1 MDPCIPKIA
10 AFYGCGKKKFSLG
23 KHDIIPFGNIKY
35 IPVVTVFKRLTVF
48 FSCFIS
54 SPNEKILSVSA
65 AQSHAT
71 FFGSSVQKI
80 IILQYLRKT
89 S

>member
-1 MDPCIPKIA
+1 M
-10 AFYGCGKKKFSLG
+10 
-23 KHDIIPFGNIKY
+23 
-35 IPVVTVFKRLTVF
+35 VFKCLTVF

-71 FFGSSVQKI
+71 FFGSSVQRKNI
-80 IILQYLRKT
+80 ITVLKT
-89 S
+89 N

>member
-1 MDPCIPKIA
+1 MDVERKSCPWDE
-10 AFYGCGKKKFSLG
+10 Y

-48 FSCFIS
+48 FSCLIS

-71 FFGSSVQKI
+71 FFGSSVPKI

>member
-1 MDPCIPKIA
+1 MDVEIKSCPWD
-10 AFYGCGKKKFSLG
+10 

-35 IPVVTVFKRLTVF
+35 IPVVTDFKRLTVF

-71 FFGSSVQKI
+71 FFGSSVQRKNI
-80 IILQYLRKT
+80 ITVLKT
-89 S
+89 I

>member
-1 MDPCIPKIA
+1 MWKE
-10 AFYGCGKKKFSLG
+10 KFVLG
-23 KHDIIPFGNIKY
+23 MNNTDKHDIIPFGNMKY

-65 AQSHAT
+65 AQSQAT
-71 FFGSSVQKI
+71 FFGSSVQRKNI
-80 IILQYLRKT
+80 ITVLKT
-89 S
+89 N